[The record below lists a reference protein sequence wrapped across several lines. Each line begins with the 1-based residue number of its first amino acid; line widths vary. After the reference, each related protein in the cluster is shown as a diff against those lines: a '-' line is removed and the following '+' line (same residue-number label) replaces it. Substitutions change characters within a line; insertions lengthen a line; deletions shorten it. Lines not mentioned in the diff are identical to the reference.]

1 MEPVTLHHARGPTD
15 PAAPGGGGASCII
28 HQAGTY
34 ATDTERQPALIP
46 ALRIPN
52 AAHSRPSQQTR
63 SSLSGEGVRMASS
76 GRTGRGGGKGGGVG
90 FDPGPSAAVK
100 MRSFIFHGAEKALRL
115 RRPAQGVKASARGS
129 LCGYA

>member
-1 MEPVTLHHARGPTD
+1 MPTV
-15 PAAPGGGGASCII
+15 PQTQQHLGGGGSCII

-46 ALRIPN
+46 ALWIPS
-52 AAHSRPSQQTR
+52 AARSRPSQQTR
-63 SSLSGEGVRMASS
+63 SSPSGEGENGELGKDRA
-76 GRTGRGGGKGGGVG
+76 RRRKGGGVG
-90 FDPGPSAAVK
+90 FNPGQSAAVK